1 MWQIKEPWHWLHR
14 YLYTHTPRSTNWA
27 RDTDI
32 QLTVNKAP
40 WRKAAIWSADTKR
53 AWPCTLQNTRC
64 WNGRTHWWNTRHR
77 VLEHSDPQISRQDW
91 EKGDFAERTWSALMA
106 SVRGCSVYF
115 WTKRTTVLGNA
126 GHGSRGLKIEVRS
139 GQLGVCPARW
149 GGAAKHLPSRSL
161 LQRWNNLTLNTL
173 PGVMLEEL
181 RIWRRSYG
189 TEGYFLVH

>member
-14 YLYTHTPRSTNWA
+14 YLYTHTPRSTNWE
-27 RDTDI
+27 RDRDI

-53 AWPCTLQNTRC
+53 AWPCTLQNTCC

-106 SVRGCSVYF
+106 SVRGCWQRLF
-115 WTKRTTVLGNA
+115 LDQENDRLGECRPRVP
-126 GHGSRGLKIEVRS
+126 GSKDRGQEWAARGLS
-139 GQLGVCPARW
+139 G
-149 GGAAKHLPSRSL
+149 
-161 LQRWNNLTLNTL
+161 
-173 PGVMLEEL
+173 
-181 RIWRRSYG
+181 
-189 TEGYFLVH
+189 